1 MDKRIVV
8 AFDIHETILI
18 GLVGYLKRLFNNRGK
33 AGFIDQ
39 LSHYACSFSIP
50 VFFYSLLMSKKNK
63 EVYNK
68 MLELYKQKDIFKVVL
83 LTDCYKSCR
92 WALQYS
98 LKVKGIECFDDIIC
112 RDYIYESTITHK
124 VKKIKKY
131 NISFIYDDNHDM
143 VHVMDKTDCR
153 VIGMID

>member
-18 GLVGYLKRLFNNRGK
+18 GLVGYLKKLFNNINKGRRESD
-33 AGFIDQ
+33 FIDQ
-39 LSHYACSFSIP
+39 LSHYACSFSVL
-50 VFFYSLLMSKKNK
+50 VFIYSLLMSKKNK

-68 MLELYKQKDIFKVVL
+68 MLELYRQKDIFKVVL

-98 LKVKGIECFDDIIC
+98 
-112 RDYIYESTITHK
+112 
-124 VKKIKKY
+124 
-131 NISFIYDDNHDM
+131 
-143 VHVMDKTDCR
+143 
-153 VIGMID
+153 